1 MDITLMIW
9 RQDGPQDTGGFE
21 THVMKGI
28 EPSMSLLEVLDL
40 VNEKL
45 LARDEAPI
53 VFDHDCREGICGMCA
68 LTVNGIPHGGKG
80 RLTACQLHMHRYADG
95 DTITI
100 EPFRARALPVL
111 RDLAVDRAAMERIQQ
126 AGGYITVAPGQAP
139 DANAIPIPRAAADD
153 AFDVAAC
160 IGCGACIAACPNGS
174 AMLFAAAKVVHLNN
188 LPQGTVERDRRVLA
202 MVEAM
207 DAAGF
212 GNCSTHGECAAVCP
226 KGIDLTAIAQLNR
239 DYGRAA
245 LHRLLGNRI

>member
-9 RQDGPQDTGGFE
+9 RQAGPDAPGEFE
-21 THVMKGI
+21 TFAMTEI

-45 LARDEAPI
+45 LARGQAPI

-68 LTVNGIPHGGKG
+68 LTVNGVPHGGKG

-95 DTITI
+95 DVITI
-100 EPFRARALPVL
+100 EPFRAKALPVL

-126 AGGYITVAPGQAP
+126 AGGYVTVNPGQAP
-139 DANAIPIPRAAADD
+139 DANAIPIPRAAADA

-174 AMLFAAAKVVHLNN
+174 AMLFTAAKVVHLNN
-188 LPQGTVERDRRVLA
+188 LPQGAVERDRRVLA

-226 KGIDLTAIAQLNR
+226 KGISLTAIARLNR
-239 DYGRAA
+239 AYASAA
-245 LHRLLGNRI
+245 TRRILGSRI